1 MIEQEKNTMQKHKMT
16 NIQKF
21 KMIESLSPLYS
32 ANEIAEMTG
41 LTPSSVYHFR
51 RKYQLPTEKD
61 SDIYEIAI
69 TEAKV
74 IELKRKKRALTDI
87 RILLDD

>member
-1 MIEQEKNTMQKHKMT
+1 MQKHKMT

-21 KMIESLSPLYS
+21 KIVESLSPLYS

-51 RKYQLPTEKD
+51 RKYQLPTDKD
-61 SDIYEIAI
+61 SDIIDIAL
-69 TEAKV
+69 TEARV
-74 IELKRKKRALTDI
+74 IELKRKKRALTNI
-87 RILLDD
+87 KLLLNE

>member
-1 MIEQEKNTMQKHKMT
+1 MT

-21 KMIESLSPLYS
+21 KIVESLSPLYS

-51 RKYQLPTEKD
+51 RKYQLPTDKD
-61 SDIYEIAI
+61 SDIIDIAL
-69 TEAKV
+69 TEARV
-74 IELKRKKRALTDI
+74 IELKRKKRALTNI
-87 RILLDD
+87 KLLLNE